1 MKKQKTSQDC
11 IAITVMGKDRKG
23 IIAGISNE
31 LAKNGVNIIDIQQNV
46 LHGMFSMFMVAEIKG
61 PDLTLVKIKKILRKK
76 EKALEIGV
84 EKLGEHRKKKEK
96 ELYVIVVLARDR
108 VGIVADI
115 SSILFELGINIEK
128 TSLTARG
135 DLISIEFVADFYGL
149 DAEKVKEEIKR
160 RAERVGLDVII
171 SKYSSFRREKKLV
184 VFDMDS
190 TVVEQ
195 EIIDAIAKEAG
206 VEKEVKE
213 ITAKAMRGEMEFKDA
228 LKQRVRL
235 LKGMRVETLE
245 SIAGSIS
252 LTPGIEELMDSLKA
266 MSYKTAL
273 VTGGFTYFANR
284 IGEKLKFDYV
294 FGNELV
300 IENGVL
306 TGEVKEPI
314 IDAEAKG
321 RIIIELAKK
330 ENISRDNIVAIG
342 DGANDRIMIKNAG
355 LGIAFNAKEL
365 LKKISDGTLSRQN
378 ILGVLNILKRDE

>member
-1 MKKQKTSQDC
+1 
-11 IAITVMGKDRKG
+11 MGKDRKG

>member
-1 MKKQKTSQDC
+1 LQDY

-23 IIAGISNE
+23 IVAGVSDE
-31 LAKNGVNIIDIQQNV
+31 LAKNGVNIIDIQQSV
-46 LHGMFSMFMVAEIKG
+46 LHGMFSMFMVAEIKSDISMG
-61 PDLTLVKIKKILRKK
+61 GIKKILKKK

-135 DLISIEFVADFYGL
+135 DLISIEFVADFYGH
-149 DAEKVKEEIKR
+149 DAGKVKEEIKR
-160 RAERVGLDVII
+160 RAEKVGLDTVI

-206 VEKEVKE
+206 VGKEVEE
-213 ITAKAMRGEMEFKDA
+213 ITSKAMRGEMEFSEA

-245 SIAGSIS
+245 SIAGSVS
-252 LTPGIEELMDSLKA
+252 LTPGIEELMDSLKT

-273 VTGGFTYFANR
+273 ITGGFTYFAGK

-294 FGNELV
+294 FGNELG
-300 IENGVL
+300 IENGIL

-321 RIIIELAKK
+321 RIIVELAKK

-342 DGANDRIMIKNAG
+342 DGANDQIMIKNAG

-365 LKKISDGTLSRQN
+365 LKKISDGALSRQN

>member
-1 MKKQKTSQDC
+1 
-11 IAITVMGKDRKG
+11 MGKDRKG

-378 ILGVLNILKRDE
+378 IIGLLNILKHEREM

>member
-1 MKKQKTSQDC
+1 MQDY

-23 IIAGISNE
+23 IVAGVSDE
-31 LAKNGVNIIDIQQNV
+31 LAKNGVNIIDIQQSV
-46 LHGMFSMFMVAEIKG
+46 LHGMFSMFMVAEIKSDISMG
-61 PDLTLVKIKKILRKK
+61 GIKKILKKK

-135 DLISIEFVADFYGL
+135 DLISIEFVADFYGH
-149 DAEKVKEEIKR
+149 DAGKVKEEIKR
-160 RAERVGLDVII
+160 RAEKVGLDTVI

-206 VEKEVKE
+206 VGKEVEE
-213 ITAKAMRGEMEFKDA
+213 ITSKAMRGEMEFSEA

-245 SIAGSIS
+245 SIAGSVS
-252 LTPGIEELMDSLKA
+252 LTPGIEELMDSLKT

-273 VTGGFTYFANR
+273 ITGGFTYFAGK

-294 FGNELV
+294 FGNELG
-300 IENGVL
+300 IENGIL

-321 RIIIELAKK
+321 RIIVELAKK

-342 DGANDRIMIKNAG
+342 DGANDQIMIKNAG

-365 LKKISDGTLSRQN
+365 LKKISDGALSRQN